1 MLYLHMRRIE
11 KERAMDLKNYM
22 QKLES
27 VKNKFDE
34 SENLHSDIEKDIQT
48 MQVALQVYRFN
59 PQENDIS
66 EIYNIMDIIA
76 ESQIAFSKNTVK
88 AIRYELASELLY
100 KTNEKIFKDL
110 HSDYLMSDELRE
122 PKLKTM
128 ADKEAYIQTQLKE
141 INRYLAYAE
150 KHKIRSKKLLQ
161 QIEVINGVLSEIDD
175 KLSRKVSVMQIQK
188 DIGALRNTADPKL
201 KGI

>member
-1 MLYLHMRRIE
+1 
-11 KERAMDLKNYM
+11 MDLKDYM
-22 QKLES
+22 DKLES

-34 SENLHSDIEKDIQT
+34 SENLHANIEKDIRD
-48 MQVALQVYRFN
+48 MQDTLKVYKFN

-66 EIYNIMDIIA
+66 EIYNIMDVIA
-76 ESQIAFSKNTVK
+76 EAQITFSKYTVK
-88 AIRYELASELLY
+88 AIRYEMASELLY

-128 ADKEAYIQTQLKE
+128 ADKEAYIQVQLKD
-141 INRYLAYAE
+141 INRYLIYAE
-150 KHKIRSKKLLQ
+150 KHKVRSKKLLQ
-161 QIEVINGVLSEIDD
+161 QIEVINSVLSEIDD

-188 DIGALRNTADPKL
+188 DIGALRNTVDPKL